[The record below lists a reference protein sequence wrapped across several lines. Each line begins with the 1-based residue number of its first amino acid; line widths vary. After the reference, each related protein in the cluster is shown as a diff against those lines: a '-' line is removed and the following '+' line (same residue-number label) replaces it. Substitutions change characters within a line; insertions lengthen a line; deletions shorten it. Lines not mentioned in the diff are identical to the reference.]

1 MKEKLLLGICLLVGA
16 AVAASAQGLTKA
28 WNEETP
34 LTSQDRAIIFSILD
48 SQVHGKAPGTVA
60 NWANP
65 APGGHSGT
73 VTLLAKSSRQGMP
86 CEQIEYRIM
95 EPQSTQA
102 HGRYVLTS
110 CQVADGTW
118 KFAE

>member
-1 MKEKLLLGICLLVGA
+1 MKKELVICCFVTGA
-16 AVAASAQGLTKA
+16 AAANAQGLTKA

-34 LTSQDRAIIFSILD
+34 LTSQDRAIIFSTLD
-48 SQVHGKAPGTVA
+48 SQVHGKAQGTVA
-60 NWANP
+60 NWANS

-86 CEQIEYRIM
+86 CEQILYRIM

-118 KFAE
+118 KFTE